1 MSHTAQVAGAIH
13 SAEDFLA
20 ALKTGDTFYYMSSRS
35 FRPYTIEGPYAL
47 LGLVK
52 MGKQGFLNV
61 KCTAKGSS
69 SGRLLKIDYFSVNDL
84 TNEHHGVFLNP
95 EEAWAYFREA
105 RAAYD
110 AAHAD
115 ERKKTR

>member
-1 MSHTAQVAGAIH
+1 MSSTVEVAGVIH

-20 ALKTGDTFYYMSSRS
+20 ALKVGDTFYWMSSRR
-35 FRPYTIEGPYAL
+35 FRPYTIEGPYVL

-52 MGKQGFLNV
+52 MGTQGFLNA
-61 KCTAKGSS
+61 KCSAKGSA
-69 SGRLLKIDYFSVNDL
+69 RFIKIEYFSVNDL
-84 TNEHHGVFLNP
+84 TNEHHGVFLNS
-95 EEAWAYFREA
+95 EEAWAYFRQA
-105 RAAYD
+105 RSSYD